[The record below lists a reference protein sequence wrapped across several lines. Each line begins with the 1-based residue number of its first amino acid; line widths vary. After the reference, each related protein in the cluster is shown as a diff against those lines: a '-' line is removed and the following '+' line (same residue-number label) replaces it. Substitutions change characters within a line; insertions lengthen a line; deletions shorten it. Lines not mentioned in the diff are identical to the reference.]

1 MKKFAE
7 KMYGFLAI
15 VCAFG
20 ICGCDAAPA
29 YNSALGFYLDTVIT
43 ISGYA
48 DKEILEGAVALCG
61 EYEKVF
67 SRTVEGSDVWRINH
81 AEGSPV
87 RVCGDTAELLTI
99 ALNICEK
106 SGGALDI
113 TIAPASDLWDFKAD
127 EPEIPDSGE
136 LSSAAE
142 LVDYTKLK
150 LEGDMVTLPAGM
162 AIDLGA
168 VAKGYIADKAAEYLK
183 EKGVESAIL
192 NLGGNVVALGGK
204 PDGREWSIGIQD
216 PEEENGRVGYSVLVA
231 DESVVTSGIYQRGF
245 DKDGVRYHHILDRA
259 TGWPVQNGLASV
271 TIIADSSAMADAMS
285 TACFVLGR
293 DMGMSFA
300 EEMGVQAVFIGTDGK
315 VSCTPALDGKLEKT
329 E

>member
-7 KMYGFLAI
+7 KMCGFLAI

-67 SRTVEGSDVWRINH
+67 SRTVKGSDVWRINH
-81 AEGSPV
+81 GEGCPV
-87 RVCGDTAELLTI
+87 QVCGDTAELLAM
-99 ALNICEK
+99 ALDICEK

-192 NLGGNVVALGGK
+192 NLGGNVVALGSK

-216 PEEENGRVGYSVLVA
+216 PEKENGKSGYSVMVA
-231 DESVVTSGIYQRGF
+231 DKSVVTSGIYQRGF

-271 TIIADSSAMADAMS
+271 TIIADSSTMADAMS

-315 VSCTPALDGKLEKT
+315 VSCTPALEGKLEKT

>member
-7 KMYGFLAI
+7 KMCGFLAI
-15 VCAFG
+15 ACVLG

-81 AEGSPV
+81 GEGCPV
-87 RVCGDTAELLTI
+87 QVCDETAELLTI
-99 ALNICEK
+99 ALEVCEK

-113 TIAPASDLWDFKAD
+113 TIAPASDLWDFKS
-127 EPEIPDSGE
+127 EQPKIPDRDQLE
-136 LSSAAE
+136 RAAK

-150 LEGDMVTLPAGM
+150 LEGDVVTMPAGM

-204 PDGREWSIGIQD
+204 PDGSKWSIGIQD
-216 PEEENGRVGYSVLVA
+216 PEEENGRAGYSVLVA

-285 TACFVLGR
+285 TACFALGR

-300 EEMGVQAVFIGTDGK
+300 EEMGVQAVFIDTDGNA
-315 VSCTPALDGKLEKT
+315 SCTPALEGKLEKT

>member
-1 MKKFAE
+1 MKKFAK
-7 KMYGFLAI
+7 KMCGFLAI
-15 VCAFG
+15 ACVLG

-29 YNSALGFYLDTVIT
+29 YNSALGFYLDAVIT

-61 EYEKVF
+61 EYEKIF
-67 SRTVEGSDVWRINH
+67 SRTVKGSDVWRINH
-81 AEGSPV
+81 GEGSPV

-99 ALNICEK
+99 ALEVCEK

-192 NLGGNVVALGGK
+192 NLGGNVVALGRK
-204 PDGREWSIGIQD
+204 PDGSKWSIGIQD
-216 PEEENGRVGYSVLVA
+216 PEKENGRAGYSVLVA

-285 TACFVLGR
+285 TACFALGR

-315 VSCTPALDGKLEKT
+315 VSCTPALEGKLEKT

>member
-1 MKKFAE
+1 MKKFAK

-29 YNSALGFYLDTVIT
+29 YNSAIGFYLDTVIT
-43 ISGYA
+43 ITGYA
-48 DKEILEGAVALCG
+48 DKATLENAVALCG

-67 SRTVEGSDVWRINH
+67 SRTVKGSDVWRINH
-81 AEGSPV
+81 GEGRPV
-87 RVCGDTAELLTI
+87 QVCGDTAELLTI
-99 ALNICEK
+99 ALEVCEK

-113 TIAPASDLWDFKAD
+113 TIAPASDLWDFKS
-127 EPEIPDSGE
+127 EQPKIPDRDQLE
-136 LSSAAE
+136 RAAK

-150 LEGDMVTLPAGM
+150 LEGDVVTMPAGM

-183 EKGVESAIL
+183 EQGVTRAIL
-192 NLGGNVVALGGK
+192 NLGGNVVALGSK

-216 PEEENGRVGYSVLVA
+216 PEKENGKSGYSVMVA
-231 DESVVTSGIYQRGF
+231 DKSVVTSGIYQRGF

-315 VSCTPALDGKLEKT
+315 VSCTPALEGKLEKT

>member
-1 MKKFAE
+1 MC
-7 KMYGFLAI
+7 GFLAI
-15 VCAFG
+15 ACVLG

-29 YNSALGFYLDTVIT
+29 YNSALGFYLDAVIT

-61 EYEKVF
+61 EYEKIF
-67 SRTVEGSDVWRINH
+67 SRTVKGSDVWRINH
-81 AEGSPV
+81 GEGSPV

-99 ALNICEK
+99 ALEVCEK

-192 NLGGNVVALGGK
+192 NLGGNVVALGRK
-204 PDGREWSIGIQD
+204 PDGSKWSIGIQD
-216 PEEENGRVGYSVLVA
+216 PEKENGRAGYSVLVA

-285 TACFVLGR
+285 TACFALGR

-315 VSCTPALDGKLEKT
+315 VSCTPALEGKLEKT

>member
-1 MKKFAE
+1 MC
-7 KMYGFLAI
+7 GFLAI
-15 VCAFG
+15 ACVLG

-29 YNSALGFYLDTVIT
+29 YNSALGFYLDAVIT

-61 EYEKVF
+61 EYEKIF
-67 SRTVEGSDVWRINH
+67 SRTVKGSDVWRINH
-81 AEGSPV
+81 GEGRPV
-87 RVCGDTAELLTI
+87 QVCGDTAELLTI
-99 ALNICEK
+99 ALEVCEK

-183 EKGVESAIL
+183 EKCVESAIL

-204 PDGREWSIGIQD
+204 PDGSKWSIGIQD
-216 PEEENGRVGYSVLVA
+216 PEKENGKSGYSVMVA
-231 DESVVTSGIYQRGF
+231 DKSVVTSGIYQRGF
-245 DKDGVRYHHILDRA
+245 DKDGVRYHHILDSA

-315 VSCTPALDGKLEKT
+315 VSCTPALEGKLEKT

>member
-15 VCAFG
+15 VCVLG

-43 ISGYA
+43 ITGYA
-48 DKEILEGAVALCG
+48 DKATLENAVALCG

-67 SRTVEGSDVWRINH
+67 SRTVKGSDVWRINH
-81 AEGSPV
+81 GEGCPV
-87 RVCGDTAELLTI
+87 QVCDETAELLTI
-99 ALNICEK
+99 ALEVCEK

-216 PEEENGRVGYSVLVA
+216 PEEENGRAGYSVLVA

-315 VSCTPALDGKLEKT
+315 VSCTPALEGKLEKT

>member
-1 MKKFAE
+1 MKKFAK
-7 KMYGFLAI
+7 KMCGFLAI
-15 VCAFG
+15 ACVLG

-81 AEGSPV
+81 GEGCPV
-87 RVCGDTAELLTI
+87 QVCDETAELLAI
-99 ALNICEK
+99 ALEVCEK

-216 PEEENGRVGYSVLVA
+216 PEKENGKSGYSVMVA
-231 DESVVTSGIYQRGF
+231 DKSVVTSGIYQRGF

-271 TIIADSSAMADAMS
+271 TIITGSSAMADAMS

-315 VSCTPALDGKLEKT
+315 VSCTPALEGKLEKT

>member
-1 MKKFAE
+1 M
-7 KMYGFLAI
+7 
-15 VCAFG
+15 
-20 ICGCDAAPA
+20 
-29 YNSALGFYLDTVIT
+29 
-43 ISGYA
+43 
-48 DKEILEGAVALCG
+48 
-61 EYEKVF
+61 
-67 SRTVEGSDVWRINH
+67 
-81 AEGSPV
+81 
-87 RVCGDTAELLTI
+87 
-99 ALNICEK
+99 
-106 SGGALDI
+106 
-113 TIAPASDLWDFKAD
+113 
-127 EPEIPDSGE
+127 
-136 LSSAAE
+136 
-142 LVDYTKLK
+142 DYTKLK
-150 LEGDMVTLPAGM
+150 LEGDVVTMPAGM

-183 EKGVESAIL
+183 KQGVTRAIL
-192 NLGGNVVALGGK
+192 NLGGNVVALGSK

-216 PEEENGRVGYSVLVA
+216 PEKENGKSGYSVMVA
-231 DESVVTSGIYQRGF
+231 DKSVVTSGIYQRGF

-315 VSCTPALDGKLEKT
+315 VSCTPALEGKLEKT

>member
-1 MKKFAE
+1 MC
-7 KMYGFLAI
+7 GFLAI
-15 VCAFG
+15 ACVLG

-29 YNSALGFYLDTVIT
+29 YNSALGFYLDAVIT

-81 AEGSPV
+81 GEGCPV

-99 ALNICEK
+99 ALEVCEK

-192 NLGGNVVALGGK
+192 NLGGNVVALDSK

-216 PEEENGRVGYSVLVA
+216 PEKENGKAGYSVMVA
-231 DESVVTSGIYQRGF
+231 DKSVVTSGIYQRGF

-271 TIIADSSAMADAMS
+271 TIITGSSAMADAMS

-315 VSCTPALDGKLEKT
+315 VSCTPALEGKLEKT

>member
-1 MKKFAE
+1 MKKFAK
-7 KMYGFLAI
+7 KMCGFLAI
-15 VCAFG
+15 ACVLG

-29 YNSALGFYLDTVIT
+29 YNSALGFYLDAVIT

-61 EYEKVF
+61 EYEKIF
-67 SRTVEGSDVWRINH
+67 SRTVKGSDVWRINH
-81 AEGSPV
+81 GEGSPV

-99 ALNICEK
+99 ALEVCEK

-192 NLGGNVVALGGK
+192 NLGGNVVALGCK
-204 PDGREWSIGIQD
+204 PDGSKWSIGIQD
-216 PEEENGRVGYSVLVA
+216 PEKENGR
-231 DESVVTSGIYQRGF
+231 IQRACRG
-245 DKDGVRYHHILDRA
+245 RERRHQRHISA
-259 TGWPVQNGLASV
+259 GL
-271 TIIADSSAMADAMS
+271 
-285 TACFVLGR
+285 
-293 DMGMSFA
+293 
-300 EEMGVQAVFIGTDGK
+300 
-315 VSCTPALDGKLEKT
+315 
-329 E
+329 

>member
-1 MKKFAE
+1 MC
-7 KMYGFLAI
+7 GFLAI
-15 VCAFG
+15 ACVLG

-29 YNSALGFYLDTVIT
+29 YNSALGFYLDAVIT

-61 EYEKVF
+61 EYEKIF
-67 SRTVEGSDVWRINH
+67 SRTVKGSDVWRINH
-81 AEGSPV
+81 GEGSPV

-99 ALNICEK
+99 ALEVCEK

-113 TIAPASDLWDFKAD
+113 TIAPASDLWDFKAE

-192 NLGGNVVALGGK
+192 NLGGNVVALGCK
-204 PDGREWSIGIQD
+204 PDGSKWSIGIQD
-216 PEEENGRVGYSVLVA
+216 PEKENGRAGYSVLVA

-300 EEMGVQAVFIGTDGK
+300 EEMGVQAVFIGKDGK
-315 VSCTPALDGKLEKT
+315 VSCTPALEGKLEKT

>member
-1 MKKFAE
+1 MKKFAG
-7 KMYGFLAI
+7 KMYGLLAI

-81 AEGSPV
+81 GEGSPV
-87 RVCGDTAELLTI
+87 RVCGDTAELLAM
-99 ALNICEK
+99 ALDICEK

-136 LSSAAE
+136 LSSAAK

-183 EKGVESAIL
+183 EQGVTRAIL
-192 NLGGNVVALGGK
+192 NLGGNVVALGSK

-216 PEEENGRVGYSVLVA
+216 PEKENGKSGYSVMVA
-231 DESVVTSGIYQRGF
+231 DKSVVTSGIYQRGF

-315 VSCTPALDGKLEKT
+315 VSCTPTLEGKLEKT